1 MQFLETGPRTPSA
14 GKEKME
20 DIVSIGP
27 NELINLLPIL
37 LEFIEKKGAK
47 ETVDPEETV
56 RKIAKAFGI
65 SDLAEFTSGKIA
77 AALSE
82 QIGEENAKKLASIIV
97 SIGIFVAKNVSDY
110 VKGNLSP
117 NDLVNNLDGLYA
129 DKTGML
135 IDVVKSSFAIE
146 LPPGT
151 EKLLARYSLDAL
163 AVYCFITA
171 YKIYEK
177 ASDDARIA
185 HENRLVIE
193 RRCRESVAGYE
204 RYHLE
209 METLVDKY
217 LGTRI
222 DFFES
227 GINAMDSAILADD
240 ADGYI
245 AANASL
251 QESLGRHQQF
261 HTQKEFDDLMG
272 SDDVFKL

>member
-1 MQFLETGPRTPSA
+1 MQFLEARPRTPDA
-14 GKEKME
+14 GKDKME
-20 DIVSIGP
+20 DAISIGP

-37 LEFIEKKGAK
+37 LEFIEEKGAK
-47 ETVDPEETV
+47 ETIDPEETV

-65 SDLAEFTSGKIA
+65 SNLAEFASGKIA

-97 SIGIFVAKNVSDY
+97 SIGIAVAKNVSDY
-110 VKGNLSP
+110 VKGSLSP
-117 NDLVNNLDGLYA
+117 IDLVSNLDGLYA

-135 IDVVKSSFAIE
+135 VDVVKSSYKIE
-146 LPPGT
+146 LSP
-151 EKLLARYSLDAL
+151 EMEELLKRYSLDAL
-163 AVYCFITA
+163 AIYCFIAA

-177 ASDDARIA
+177 ASDDAQIA

-193 RRCRESVAGYE
+193 RRCKESIAGYE
-204 RYHLE
+204 RYRFE

-222 DFFES
+222 GFFES
-227 GINAMDSAILADD
+227 GIDAMDSAILADD
-240 ADGYI
+240 TDGYI

-261 HTQKEFDDLMG
+261 HTQKEFDDLMR